1 MRWMLILFAVAVLGL
16 SGFAGWFF
24 FGGPE
29 NDPTRRAM
37 NAHIK
42 RIEAKIPAAEAGN
55 INAQFQLARLY
66 HNADHIEADPKA
78 AFKWYSMAAETG
90 HVGPR
95 ISSAPCTP
103 VAKPSAKIIS
113 APRNGTALC
122 LIWVG
127 MLMPNW
133 HWATFISKGRVFLTV
148 MPRPFPGTEVRPAGA
163 SSRPVSPRC
172 YVCRGLCWGS

>member
-1 MRWMLILFAVAVLGL
+1 
-16 SGFAGWFF
+16 
-24 FGGPE
+24 
-29 NDPTRRAM
+29 M

-42 RIEAKIPAAEAGN
+42 RIEVKIPAAEAGN
-55 INAQFQLARLY
+55 INAQFELAQLY

-90 HVGPR
+90 HVGPS

-103 VAKPSAKIIS
+103 VAKPSARIIS